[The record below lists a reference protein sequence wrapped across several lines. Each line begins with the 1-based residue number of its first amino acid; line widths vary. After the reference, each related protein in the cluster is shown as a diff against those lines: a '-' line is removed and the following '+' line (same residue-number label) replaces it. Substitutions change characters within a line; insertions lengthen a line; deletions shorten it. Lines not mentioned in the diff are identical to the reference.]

1 MFPGKGE
8 RGSSALNVGKVCRIC
23 LIPPLPRTAA
33 RAPSPSRRSSRK
45 TSGCTQPDA
54 ARGNR
59 RYLLSSEQSA
69 TCWPSSRSKLARTRS
84 TPSQFLIALNPLMD
98 PTPHRGPLVLAVERE
113 SVVRAEP
120 VPISQGH
127 DVTLTVGIVDQGIEH
142 RHPP

>member
-1 MFPGKGE
+1 
-8 RGSSALNVGKVCRIC
+8 
-23 LIPPLPRTAA
+23 
-33 RAPSPSRRSSRK
+33 
-45 TSGCTQPDA
+45 
-54 ARGNR
+54 
-59 RYLLSSEQSA
+59 
-69 TCWPSSRSKLARTRS
+69 
-84 TPSQFLIALNPLMD
+84 MD